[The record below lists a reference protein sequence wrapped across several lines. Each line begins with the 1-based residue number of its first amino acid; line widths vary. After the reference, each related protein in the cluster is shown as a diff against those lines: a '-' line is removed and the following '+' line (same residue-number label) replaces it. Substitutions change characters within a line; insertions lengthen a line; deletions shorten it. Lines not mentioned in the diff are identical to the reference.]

1 MMRSW
6 LARLWRLRG
15 ATVGHLQA
23 GDQETHGG
31 TPSESEGLTTRE
43 AYGVHPGPRAGEDGS
58 PSSISEAESKRGKF
72 PFLFLFVLFRLSVD
86 WRAISSMESTD
97 SSNASVV
104 WKYPHR
110 HIQKSC
116 SV

>member
-6 LARLWRLRG
+6 LTRLWRLG
-15 ATVGHLQA
+15 SATVRHLQA
-23 GDQETHGG
+23 GDRETHGG

-72 PFLFLFVLFRLSVD
+72 PFLFLFVLFRPSVD
-86 WRAISSMESTD
+86 CIMPTHTAEAQSISSVLL
-97 SSNASVV
+97 SSRNTVSDTT
-104 WKYPHR
+104 KNNL
-110 HIQKSC
+110 
-116 SV
+116 